1 MITVRGSMKHTMSG
15 RRRKTNAWK
24 TTTKTAKDYKWD
36 TSSSSLEVSS
46 SYVRESVY
54 YPSFENVSNNSQCK
68 ANETLS
74 KEERCRISSEYTIA
88 PSYNKGAYQVIPRSE
103 VKHIGR

>member
-1 MITVRGSMKHTMSG
+1 MKHTMSG

-54 YPSFENVSNNSQCK
+54 YPSSEFVSNNIQCK

>member
-1 MITVRGSMKHTMSG
+1 MITVYGSMKHTQSG
-15 RRRKTNAWK
+15 RKRKTNAWK
-24 TTTKTAKDYKWD
+24 TRTKTARDYSWGV
-36 TSSSSLEVSS
+36 TPESPS

-54 YPSFENVSNNSQCK
+54 YPSVSNSVHCTV
-68 ANETLS
+68 NETLS
-74 KEERCRISSEYTIA
+74 KEERQRISSEYTIA

>member
-1 MITVRGSMKHTMSG
+1 MKHTMSG
-15 RRRKTNAWK
+15 RRRKTTAWK

>member
-1 MITVRGSMKHTMSG
+1 MITVRGSMKHTSSG
-15 RRRKTNAWK
+15 RRRKTNAWSSR
-24 TTTKTAKDYKWD
+24 TKTAKDYSWGY
-36 TSSSSLEVSS
+36 TPESPS

-54 YPSFENVSNNSQCK
+54 YPSVSNNVHCTV
-68 ANETLS
+68 NETLS
-74 KEERCRISSEYTIA
+74 KEERQRISSEYTIA

>member
-1 MITVRGSMKHTMSG
+1 MSG

-54 YPSFENVSNNSQCK
+54 YPSVGIDGYVSNNVQSK